1 VIEVPPPGVVERALR
16 ERVLFPAMRGRDCGR
31 VHRSHELCENSL
43 SLLESDAD
51 TKKVRTEGD
60 RMSRRRA
67 LVERHKNLA
76 EQGFTLIELLVV
88 LLIIGILLAIAIPT
102 FLSVTKSANNTAAQS
117 NLQTAFTGAKTYF
130 EAANQTYTGIF
141 GSSTVSN
148 INQVD
153 TGLQFVTGSVNSSA
167 SNQISI
173 TTGNVYVALTSYSGP
188 TKDCWGILDITA
200 TLGTAVWGQTLVGT
214 YFGVLKNSTAG
225 ACKATATTFTGLV
238 TNGFPH
244 G

>member
-1 VIEVPPPGVVERALR
+1 MKNVERLR
-16 ERVLFPAMRGRDCGR
+16 A
-31 VHRSHELCENSL
+31 
-43 SLLESDAD
+43 
-51 TKKVRTEGD
+51 
-60 RMSRRRA
+60 RR
-67 LVERHKNLA
+67 LKIEEDG

-141 GSSTVSN
+141 GSNTVSN

-153 TGLQFVTGSVNSSA
+153 TGLQFVSGTAGSTA

-173 TTGNVYVALTSYSGP
+173 TTGNVYVALTSFSGP

-200 TLGTAVWGQTLVGT
+200 TLSTAVWGQTLVGT

-225 ACKATATTFTGLV
+225 ACKATTTALASLV
-238 TNGFPH
+238 QNGFPH

>member
-1 VIEVPPPGVVERALR
+1 MKNVERLR
-16 ERVLFPAMRGRDCGR
+16 A
-31 VHRSHELCENSL
+31 
-43 SLLESDAD
+43 
-51 TKKVRTEGD
+51 
-60 RMSRRRA
+60 RR
-67 LVERHKNLA
+67 LKIEEDG

-141 GSSTVSN
+141 GSNTVSN

-153 TGLQFVTGSVNSSA
+153 TGLQFVSGTAGSTA

-173 TTGNVYVALTSYSGP
+173 TTGNVYVALTSFSGP

-200 TLGTAVWGQTLVGT
+200 TLSGSGVWGQTAVGT

-225 ACKATATTFTGLV
+225 ACKATTTTFTGLV
-238 TNGFPH
+238 QNGFPH